1 MTHDRSPDRSLRTH
15 LIAGGAALALLC
27 GGVGGW
33 AATTELVG
41 AIVATGS
48 LVVDSNVKKVQHLTG
63 GIVGE
68 IRVRDGDRVAAG
80 DILLRLD
87 ETITRS
93 NLAVIT
99 NSLDELSARRGRLE
113 AERDGL
119 AAIKVRAELQ
129 ARAADP
135 EIAALIS
142 GERRLFELRG
152 ASRSGLVAQL
162 RERIEQLR
170 EQIDGVREQVNAK
183 GEEIKLI
190 RDELTGLEAL
200 WRKNLVPIS
209 RVTLL
214 RREATRLQGERGQ
227 LLSAM
232 AQAKGKISET
242 ELQILQIDQ
251 DLRSEVAKEL
261 REMEAKRSELTER
274 RVAAEDQLKRVDVRA
289 PQTGVVHQLAVHTVG
304 GVVSP
309 GDVMMQIVPEADKL
323 AIEVRVAPDAIDQ
336 LSIGQPALLR
346 FSAFSQRTTPEITG
360 SVSRIA
366 ADLTTDDTRG
376 PSYYTVRISADE
388 DEMSK
393 LGGVQLVA
401 GMPVEAFIRTGER
414 TALSYLLKPISDQVS
429 RAFREE

>member
-1 MTHDRSPDRSLRTH
+1 MRQDRNPDRSLRSH

-48 LVVDSNVKKVQHLTG
+48 LVVESNVKKVQHFTG

-80 DILLRLD
+80 DILVRLD

-93 NLAVIT
+93 NLAVVI

-119 AAIKVRAELQ
+119 TEIKVRAELQ
-129 ARAADP
+129 ERAADP
-135 EIAALIS
+135 EIAALIA
-142 GERRLFELRG
+142 GEKRLFELRG
-152 ASRSGLVAQL
+152 AARSGLEAQL

-170 EQIDGVREQVNAK
+170 EQIDGVQEQVNAK

-190 RDELTGLEAL
+190 QDELKGLEAL

-242 ELQILQIDQ
+242 ELQILQIGQ

-261 REMEAKRSELTER
+261 REIEAKRSELTER
-274 RVAAEDQLKRVDVRA
+274 RVAAEDQLKRIDVRA
-289 PQTGVVHQLAVHTVG
+289 PQGGRVHQLAVHTIG

-309 GDVMMQIVPEADKL
+309 GDVMMQIVPEADDL
-323 AIEVRVAPDAIDQ
+323 AIEVKVAPDAIDQ
-336 LSIGQPALLR
+336 VSLGQPAVLR
-346 FSAFSQRTTPEITG
+346 FSAFNQRTTPEVTG

-366 ADLTTDDTRG
+366 ADLTMDEGRG
-376 PSYYTVRISADE
+376 SSFYTVRISANE
-388 DEMSK
+388 NEMSK
-393 LGGVQLVA
+393 LGRLKLVA

-414 TALSYLLKPISDQVS
+414 TALSYLLKPISDQFS